1 MLQQILADMYIEPEI
16 LEALNEEQKKTLFL
30 KMREEQVRRWK
41 EREEKEGK
49 EGRKEKPKPKKGPC
63 KTVSWLLG
71 QDGEVHVC
79 IIGEPDELKSPKLLL
94 SELRDRNGTSK
105 INRYCTRTA
114 VTGSGVV
121 CVLSSYYA
129 SSCGLQR
136 YNFLHSEMEH
146 SDSVPDSLKQDS
158 DSDSQDDL
166 KDQKDDS
173 DSSESSNTSNTSP
186 SDHNSDLALPKPH
199 RTDRGTSVTERLNQL
214 NLQRNAQV
222 QLPVTNKPRPQD
234 TPTQDKGLANEQV
247 ISSSY
252 GSRVAQLRRN
262 FNAPNAKTTSPCAK
276 PPIPIKPAHLL
287 TSTSAR

>member
-121 CVLSSYYA
+121 LSRCVRRLYTVFIIICPTEDISY
-129 SSCGLQR
+129 
-136 YNFLHSEMEH
+136 
-146 SDSVPDSLKQDS
+146 SVPDSLKQDS

-287 TSTSAR
+287 ASTSAR

>member
-105 INRYCTRTA
+105 INRPQATEPLKSSLASRPVQQASTA
-114 VTGSGVV
+114 PGIE
-121 CVLSSYYA
+121 LLLKKA
-129 SSCGLQR
+129 E
-136 YNFLHSEMEH
+136 EMEH